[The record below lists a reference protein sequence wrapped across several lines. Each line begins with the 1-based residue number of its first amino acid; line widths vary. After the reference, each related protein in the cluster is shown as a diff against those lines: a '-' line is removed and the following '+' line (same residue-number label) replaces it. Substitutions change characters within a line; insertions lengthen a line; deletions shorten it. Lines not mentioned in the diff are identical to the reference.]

1 MVNEWIERIRG
12 QLALRSPRERRV
24 LIVGG
29 LALLVLLGYGGIYE
43 PVRQARMKLAE
54 RLPTQRA
61 ELRLM
66 RVQAVEIERLR
77 THVGA
82 AGKGTLEQ
90 RIKSSAAAYNLGEAF
105 SRFTALTPEQIQV
118 VTQPLPTGSWID
130 WLADLERKG
139 VSVVRCRISASDQM
153 GLASLELTLTGGQ
166 R

>member
-24 LIVGG
+24 LAVGG

-130 WLADLERKG
+130 WLADLERQG